1 MKLFRKNKK
10 RGMRRG
16 NKPLVDAD
24 RCFFGVDFC
33 RYVDKR
39 VLNSKIYVQGNII
52 AVLEK
57 LRELG
62 CSFELDSFDLSCTFV
77 YIDREGIVTAN
88 SNMFLFQ
95 MEEKRQIYVS
105 DLMQLERG
113 DFLLQWAKIGER
125 YQAEIPLPFGLR
137 ARYVVSVGR
146 DITLQRIERSYPR
159 EGYKNIGDTY
169 VDIDS
174 AKRAA
179 EEDYL
184 HQLSVNG
191 LKLKNHGK

>member
-1 MKLFRKNKK
+1 MRLWRRIKNRFEPIDIYK
-10 RGMRRG
+10 MEDLYISYD
-16 NKPLVDAD
+16 LVK
-24 RCFFGVDFC
+24 G
-33 RYVDKR
+33 VDKR
-39 VLNSKIYVQGNII
+39 VLDTKMYVQGKIVD
-52 AVLEK
+52 VLKK

-62 CSFELDSFDLSCTFV
+62 CSFELDSFDLSCAFIYV
-77 YIDREGIVTAN
+77 DKNGEVTAD

-105 DLMQLERG
+105 DLMKYERE
-113 DFLLQWAKIGER
+113 DFILQWVKIGER

-146 DITLQRIERSYPR
+146 DITLQRIEGTYPS
-159 EGYKNIGDTY
+159 EGYKNIGATY
-169 VDIDS
+169 VDVDS

-179 EEDYL
+179 EENYM

-191 LKLKNHGK
+191 LKLKRY

>member
-1 MKLFRKNKK
+1 MRFWKKRKK
-10 RGMRRG
+10 RGTIWK
-16 NKPLVDAD
+16 NKPLVNDKY
-24 RCFFGVDFC
+24 FFGLDLVRLADA
-33 RYVDKR
+33 R
-39 VLNSKIYVQGNII
+39 VRNTKMYVQGKLVD
-52 AVLEK
+52 VLKK

-62 CSFELDSFDLSCTFV
+62 CSFDLESFDFCSAFI
-77 YIDREGIVTAN
+77 YIDCEGIVTSN

-105 DLMQLERG
+105 DLMKYERE
-113 DFLLQWAKIGER
+113 DFILQWVKIGER

-146 DITLQRIERSYPR
+146 DITLQRIEGTYPS
-159 EGYKNIGDTY
+159 EGYKNIGATY

-191 LKLKNHGK
+191 LKLKIY